1 MNYILSS
8 RSCALRS
15 HVECD
20 REHSVKSERRSS
32 AKGKLKLAKIT
43 FFNRH
48 FLVKEKVVAGE
59 TMLFLFNARKTSF
72 ITTLF
77 LKCTTAAVCRQ
88 IMLPKTIRYLLQSN
102 RGIVVKCNPKKK
114 A

>member
-15 HVECD
+15 HECD

-32 AKGKLKLAKIT
+32 AKGKLKLVKIT

-59 TMLFLFNARKTSF
+59 KMLFLFNARNTSF

-77 LKCTTAAVCRQ
+77 LSRCVPPNYARKDHFDISFSQ
-88 IMLPKTIRYLLQSN
+88 IVELL
-102 RGIVVKCNPKKK
+102 
-114 A
+114 

>member
-15 HVECD
+15 HECD

-32 AKGKLKLAKIT
+32 AKGKLKLVKIT
-43 FFNRH
+43 FLNRH

-59 TMLFLFNARKTSF
+59 KRLFLCNARKTSF

-77 LKCTTAAVCRQ
+77 LKCTLPLCAAKLCSQRPFDISFSQ
-88 IMLPKTIRYLLQSN
+88 IVELL
-102 RGIVVKCNPKKK
+102 
-114 A
+114 

>member
-8 RSCALRS
+8 RSSALRS

-59 TMLFLFNARKTSF
+59 KMLFLFNARNTSF

-88 IMLPKTIRYLLQSN
+88 IMLAKTFLISLS
-102 RGIVVKCNPKKK
+102 VKSWNCCEM
-114 A
+114 

>member
-15 HVECD
+15 HECD

-32 AKGKLKLAKIT
+32 AKGKLKLVKIT
-43 FFNRH
+43 FLNRH

-59 TMLFLFNARKTSF
+59 KMLFLFNARNTSF

-77 LKCTTAAVCRQ
+77 LKCTTAAVYRQ
-88 IMLPKTIRYLLQSN
+88 IMLAKTFLISLS
-102 RGIVVKCNPKKK
+102 VKSWNCCEM
-114 A
+114 